1 MGKSTSKVRKN
12 ALHRQLPRVQVVD
25 LFCGAGGLSLGLQR
39 AGLDIAA
46 GCDLDPSCQYPYERN
61 VMAPFHKRDVA
72 ELTAAELAAWYDQAD
87 IRVLAACAPC
97 QPFSGY
103 VVGRYGEDQRWK
115 LLNEVERLVSSVLPE
130 IVTVENVS
138 RLALRPMWSAFVGQL
153 EDLGYTTAHAVV
165 DCAVYGVPQSRK
177 RLILLASRIGAIG
190 VPSPKAG
197 PRPTVREAIGHLPCI
212 AAGTASDDDH
222 LQSARALTPPNLARI
237 RASRPGGTWKEWEPT
252 MRAQCHRAKTGKT
265 YPSVYG
271 RMEWDKPSPT
281 ITTQFYGFGNG
292 RFGHP
297 DQDRALTLREGA
309 LLQTFPPEF
318 EFAPA
323 TDRTNFRQIGK
334 LIGNAVP
341 VNLGV
346 HIGAEIPSHM
356 DGLDGAAQRGL
367 NQIVEDQE
375 VPCAEDVQLLRRRCR
390 RLAGFDCALVSL
402 DDFEVT
408 RDLRLSRQEIDE
420 KPCCHDANRRSRTNS
435 IRPTTRSLLLAATL
449 GRAL

>member
-1 MGKSTSKVRKN
+1 MGRAASNGNTKVDQC
-12 ALHRQLPRVQVVD
+12 QLPRVQVVD

-46 GCDLDPSCQYPYERN
+46 GCDLDPACQYPYERN
-61 VMAPFHKRDVA
+61 VKAPFHKRDVA
-72 ELTAAELAAWYDQAD
+72 KLTAAELVAWYGQAD

-115 LLNEVERLVSSVLPE
+115 LLAEVERLVTNVLPE

-138 RLALRPMWSAFVGQL
+138 RLSLRPMWSAFVDQL
-153 EDLGYTTAHAVV
+153 ADLGYTTAHAVV
-165 DCAVYGVPQSRK
+165 DCAAYGVPQSRK
-177 RLILLASRIGAIG
+177 RLILLASRIGDIG
-190 VPSPKAG
+190 IPSQKEG
-197 PRPTVREAIGHLPCI
+197 PAPTVREAIGHLPNI
-212 AAGTASDDDH
+212 AAGAASDDDH

-237 RASRPGGTWKEWEPT
+237 QASRPGGTWKEWEPT
-252 MRAQCHRAKTGKT
+252 MRARCHRANSGRT

-346 HIGAEIPSHM
+346 HIGAEIARHIAR
-356 DGLDGAAQRGL
+356 GHGGAR
-367 NQIVEDQE
+367 
-375 VPCAEDVQLLRRRCR
+375 
-390 RLAGFDCALVSL
+390 
-402 DDFEVT
+402 
-408 RDLRLSRQEIDE
+408 
-420 KPCCHDANRRSRTNS
+420 KKRRSVTK
-435 IRPTTRSLLLAATL
+435 RSTAVKIAST
-449 GRAL
+449 